1 MVIDRNETVAPL
13 FWYLYRPQVA
23 SRRDDNHAAG
33 GFNVALYPDH
43 TLVFSKFDGLNRLS
57 ERCTF
62 QLPAEVTGRYMM
74 ILESQAWWMGKVPRE
89 IRTDGRASY
98 TCLFGFTRQHPLFAC
113 EDINTL
119 VLAPFNSQRG
129 MYARRLRNMLECMA
143 EMFFDYGIELGVNS
157 FSWDW
162 QYIRPLEE
170 LQATPVQAAQ
180 GTWDGQNAQYY
191 SAAQFPQDGA
201 NYYEQ
206 QERIAQ

>member
-1 MVIDRNETVAPL
+1 M
-13 FWYLYRPQVA
+13 
-23 SRRDDNHAAG
+23 
-33 GFNVALYPDH
+33 
-43 TLVFSKFDGLNRLS
+43 
-57 ERCTF
+57 
-62 QLPAEVTGRYMM
+62 
-74 ILESQAWWMGKVPRE
+74 
-89 IRTDGRASY
+89 
-98 TCLFGFTRQHPLFAC
+98 
-113 EDINTL
+113 
-119 VLAPFNSQRG
+119 LAPFNSQRG

>member
-43 TLVFSKFDGLNRLS
+43 TLVFCKFDGLNRLID
-57 ERCTF
+57 RCTF

-74 ILESQAWWMGKVPRE
+74 ILDSQSWWMGKLPRE

-98 TCLFGFTRQHPLFAC
+98 ACLFGFTRQHPLFSC

-119 VLAPFNSQRG
+119 VMAPFNSQRG
-129 MYARRLRNMLECMA
+129 MYARRLRGMLECMA
-143 EMFFDYGIELGVNS
+143 EMLYDYGIELGVDK
-157 FSWDW
+157 FGWDW

-180 GTWDGQNAQYY
+180 AGWDTQSAQYY
-191 SAAQFPQDGA
+191 SAQQFPQDGA
-201 NYYEQ
+201 SYYEQ

>member
-13 FWYLYRPQVA
+13 FWYIYTPLTA

-43 TLVFSKFDGLNRLS
+43 TLVFCKFNGLNVLT

-74 ILESQAWWMGKVPRE
+74 ILESQSWWMGKLPRE
-89 IRTDGRASY
+89 IKADGRASY
-98 TCLFGFTRQHPLFAC
+98 ASMFGFTRQHPMFSC

-129 MYARRLRNMLECMA
+129 MYARRLRGMLECMA
-143 EMFFDYGIELGVNS
+143 EMFYDYGIELSVDGFDWN
-157 FSWDW
+157 W
-162 QYIRPLEE
+162 QYIAPLEQM
-170 LQATPVQAAQ
+170 QATPVQAAQ
-180 GTWDGQNAQYY
+180 GGTQSAQYY
-191 SAAQFPQDGA
+191 SARQFPQDGA
-201 NYYEQ
+201 AYYEN

>member
-43 TLVFSKFDGLNRLS
+43 TLVFCKFDGLNRLT

-74 ILESQAWWMGKVPRE
+74 ILDSQSWWMGKLPRE

-98 TCLFGFTRQHPLFAC
+98 SCLFGFTRQHPLFAC

-143 EMFFDYGIELGVNS
+143 EMLYDYGVDKFG
-157 FSWDW
+157 WDW

-180 GTWDGQNAQYY
+180 AGWDVQSAQYY
-191 SAAQFPQDGA
+191 SAQQFPQDGA
-201 NYYEQ
+201 SYYEQ

>member
-43 TLVFSKFDGLNRLS
+43 TQVFSKFDGLNRLS

-74 ILESQAWWMGKVPRE
+74 ILESQAWWMGKLPRE
-89 IRTDGRASY
+89 IRTEGRASY

-129 MYARRLRNMLECMA
+129 MYARRLRTMLECMA
-143 EMFFDYGIELGVNS
+143 EMFFDYGSELGVDK
-157 FSWDW
+157 FGWDW
-162 QYIRPLEE
+162 QYSRPLEE
-170 LQATPVQAAQ
+170 MQATPVQAAQ
-180 GTWDGQNAQYY
+180 AGWDTQSAQYY
-191 SAAQFPQDGA
+191 SAQQFPQDGA
-201 NYYEQ
+201 NYYEH